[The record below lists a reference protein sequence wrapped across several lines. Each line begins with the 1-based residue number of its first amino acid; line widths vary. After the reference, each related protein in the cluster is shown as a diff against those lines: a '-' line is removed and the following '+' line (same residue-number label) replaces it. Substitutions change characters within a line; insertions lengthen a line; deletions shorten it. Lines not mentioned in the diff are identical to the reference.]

1 MIVLTLFVLIPHN
14 ISPSEDAT
22 ILYRYSENLA
32 STGVIS
38 FNTHGEPCEGA
49 TDFLW
54 MVILSVFN
62 WLGLD
67 PFYVANGL
75 SIVAVMLTVFL
86 LFSLG
91 KIQDRSIFG
100 LILLLVLF
108 MPSTA
113 SAVLGFSSM
122 FFGSIICLT
131 IYYYLTNLFVHLFLS
146 GLFLCLI
153 RPDGVVFALPLFI
166 ASVVLNKVNRKLL
179 LQQLLLIFVIPG
191 CIYFLWR
198 WNYFGHFLPLPFYVK
213 SCFDRCCYI
222 FNWTSLRMNF
232 LYVFGLFFPLTSFV
246 CFSLVQ
252 VREEKKKLVAVFI
265 SVVLIPFLFYSSMM
279 LSQNVCFRFQY
290 PLGLSILAIA
300 VYLGLFTQKYLRIG
314 VLISIIQLGCFL
326 PYSART
332 WARLLSVPSQQMVSL
347 GKGLREISVD
357 GTLLTSE
364 AGRLPYYSQWK
375 SVDAWGLNTPE
386 YAIGLFQP
394 EDVARINP
402 DLIMISSGDN
412 DFNFFKNNQN
422 LPVYSKR
429 SASGL
434 IKNIAKGTNLQ
445 EYKLY
450 LIPAV
455 NVETTGFLLEKWY
468 DLETMVNLGSP
479 YKGNKYC
486 FLLKKSFPKFKEVEE
501 LFILHKGVAL
511 DF

>member
-1 MIVLTLFVLIPHN
+1 
-14 ISPSEDAT
+14 
-22 ILYRYSENLA
+22 
-32 STGVIS
+32 
-38 FNTHGEPCEGA
+38 
-49 TDFLW
+49 
-54 MVILSVFN
+54 
-62 WLGLD
+62 
-67 PFYVANGL
+67 
-75 SIVAVMLTVFL
+75 
-86 LFSLG
+86 
-91 KIQDRSIFG
+91 
-100 LILLLVLF
+100 
-108 MPSTA
+108 
-113 SAVLGFSSM
+113 
-122 FFGSIICLT
+122 
-131 IYYYLTNLFVHLFLS
+131 
-146 GLFLCLI
+146 
-153 RPDGVVFALPLFI
+153 
-166 ASVVLNKVNRKLL
+166 
-179 LQQLLLIFVIPG
+179 
-191 CIYFLWR
+191 
-198 WNYFGHFLPLPFYVK
+198 
-213 SCFDRCCYI
+213 
-222 FNWTSLRMNF
+222 
-232 LYVFGLFFPLTSFV
+232 
-246 CFSLVQ
+246 
-252 VREEKKKLVAVFI
+252 
-265 SVVLIPFLFYSSMM
+265 
-279 LSQNVCFRFQY
+279 
-290 PLGLSILAIA
+290 
-300 VYLGLFTQKYLRIG
+300 